1 MLPRGSLACSPS
13 PSALQPRLGPYVSV
27 RVVHISWCPASQ
39 LCSYCPVIHIGTFI
53 ATLVVTSRAGKRGG
67 GTLLLLAVALW
78 VLAFAN
84 EACTL
89 GFYQTAVTHGD
100 KTTETAYQFLADNQ
114 AGSWNV
120 GILVTGFL
128 TALLA
133 DGYLVRLFVRFGATL
148 AHINFF

>member
-1 MLPRGSLACSPS
+1 M
-13 PSALQPRLGPYVSV
+13 
-27 RVVHISWCPASQ
+27 
-39 LCSYCPVIHIGTFI
+39 IHIGTFI

-67 GTLLLLAVALW
+67 GTLLLLAFALW

-128 TALLA
+128 TALLT
-133 DGYLVRLFVRFGATL
+133 DGYLVRPFVRLGATL
-148 AHINFF
+148 AHIMVSPAGALLSVVDP